1 MSRILIIEDNDDARR
16 FMSLALQGEGY
27 DVAVAEDGEAG
38 LQIQRHAP
46 AEVLITDIF
55 MPNKDGIE
63 TIIDF
68 RQKFPTVKIIA
79 MSGGRGTGN
88 VDYLDTAREIGA
100 DECLSK
106 PFGLHELLTA
116 VQGVIAK
123 AKQP

>member
-1 MSRILIIEDNDDARR
+1 MSRILIIEDNEDARR
-16 FMSLALQGEGY
+16 FMALALKGEGY
-27 DVAVAEDGEAG
+27 DVAVAEDGEEG

-63 TIIDF
+63 TIVDF
-68 RQKFPTVKIIA
+68 RSKFPAVKIIA
-79 MSGGRGTGN
+79 MSGGRSSSN

-106 PFGLHELLTA
+106 PFGLHELLSA
-116 VQGVIAK
+116 VQGVMARER
-123 AKQP
+123 Q

>member
-1 MSRILIIEDNDDARR
+1 MSRILIIEDNEDARR
-16 FMSLALQGEGY
+16 FMALALQGEGY

-63 TIIDF
+63 TIVDF
-68 RQKFPTVKIIA
+68 RTKFPHVKIIA
-79 MSGGRGTGN
+79 MSGGRSSSH

-106 PFGLHELLTA
+106 PFGLHELLSA
-116 VQGVIAK
+116 VQGVMARER
-123 AKQP
+123 Q